1 MANELWVWMN
11 GQHVGVWSQSR
22 NKVSVFQYASTWAQ
36 SPASRALSLSLPV
49 TAGNAEIRGPV
60 VENYFDNLLP
70 DSQPIRERIRQRFR
84 TPSTQAFELLT
95 AIGRDCVGAVQLLP
109 PDIEPTGWDQI
120 NSEPMTTAQVAA
132 QLRAASTSMP
142 MGQRHDSAQDFRI
155 SIAGAQE
162 KTALLRF
169 GGRWRRPLG
178 STPTTHILKLPLGL
192 VGNMRA
198 DMHDSVENEWLCSK
212 ILHALGFN
220 VANTDMQVFE
230 DQKALVVER
239 FDRRWQNIPVGAQ
252 NKRGF
257 VPGPDTWIARLPQ
270 EDFCQIAGVASGQK
284 YEVDGGPGI
293 RDGLGY
299 LAGSQDANTDRA
311 NFILAQLA
319 FWLLAATDGH
329 AKNFS
334 VFLERGT
341 RYRMTPLYDVLSAWP
356 IMGKG
361 ANMFAPQDVK
371 LAMAVHS
378 KSAHYKLNDI
388 RVRHW
393 KTLAQTSGVEGLWE
407 RMLSLVQRVD
417 QALDSVEG
425 QLPTA
430 FPTLVWERI
439 RTGTRKHAA
448 QFLREE
454 QMQKA
459 PKPTASPT

>member
-1 MANELWVWMN
+1 MVAELWVWMN

-22 NKVSVFQYASTWAQ
+22 TKVSVFQYAPTWAQ
-36 SPASRALSLSLPV
+36 SPTARALSLSLPM

-70 DSQPIRERIRQRFR
+70 DSQPIRDRIRLRFG
-84 TPSTQAFELLT
+84 TPSTQAIELLA
-95 AIGRDCVGAVQLLP
+95 AIGRDCVGAVQLQP
-109 PDIEPTGWDQI
+109 PGIAPTGWDQVH
-120 NSEPMTTAQVAA
+120 SEPLTPAQVAA
-132 QLRAASTSMP
+132 QLRAASTSLP
-142 MGQRHDSAQDFRI
+142 LGQRHDNAQDFRI

-212 ILHALGFN
+212 ILRALGFH
-220 VANTDMQVFE
+220 VTNTDMQTFE

-239 FDRRWQNIPVGAQ
+239 FDRRWQNIPAGAQ
-252 NKRGF
+252 DKRGF
-257 VPGPDTWIARLPQ
+257 VPGADTWIARLPQ
-270 EDFCQIAGVASGQK
+270 EDFCQIAGVASNRK
-284 YEVDGGPGI
+284 YEADGGPGI
-293 RDGLGY
+293 RDALTY
-299 LAGSQDANTDRA
+299 LAGSQDANEDRA
-311 NFILAQLA
+311 SFMLAQLA

-361 ANMFAPQDVK
+361 ANLFAPQDVK

-393 KTLAQTSGVEGLWE
+393 QTLAHTSGVEGLWE
-407 RMLSLVQRVD
+407 RMLNLVHRVD
-417 QALDSVEG
+417 KALDTVGG
-425 QLPTA
+425 QLPED
-430 FPTLVWERI
+430 FPAPVWEKI
-439 RTGTRKHAA
+439 STGTKKHAS
-448 QFLREE
+448 QFLREA
-454 QMQKA
+454 QMQA
-459 PKPTASPT
+459 P

>member
-1 MANELWVWMN
+1 MANALWVWMN
-11 GQHVGVWSQSR
+11 GQHVGVWSHSR
-22 NKVSVFQYASTWAQ
+22 NKVSVFQYAPTWAQ
-36 SPASRALSLSLPV
+36 SPAARALSLSLPM

-109 PDIEPTGWDQI
+109 PDTEPTGWDHV
-120 NSEPMTTAQVAA
+120 NSEPMSTAQVAA
-132 QLRAASTSMP
+132 QLRAASTGMP
-142 MGQRHDSAQDFRI
+142 MGQRQDSEQDFRI

-212 ILHALGFN
+212 ILHALGFS
-220 VANTDMQVFE
+220 VANTDMQIFE

-239 FDRRWQNIPVGAQ
+239 FDRRWQNTHAGAHT
-252 NKRGF
+252 KRGF
-257 VPGPDTWIARLPQ
+257 VPDTDTWIARLPQ
-270 EDFCQIAGVASGQK
+270 EDFCQIAGLAPSQK
-284 YEVDGGPGI
+284 YEADGGPNL
-293 RDGLGY
+293 RQGLGY
-299 LAGSQDANTDRA
+299 LAGSQAANTDRA
-311 NFILAQLA
+311 SFLLAQLA

-334 VFLERGT
+334 IFLERGGL
-341 RYRMTPLYDVLSAWP
+341 YRMTPLYDVLSAWP
-356 IMGKG
+356 IIGKG
-361 ANMFAPQDVK
+361 SSMLAAQDAR
-371 LAMAVHS
+371 LAMAVQS
-378 KSAHYKLNDI
+378 RSAHYKLNDI

-393 KTLAQTSGVEGLWE
+393 QNLAKTSGVDGLWE
-407 RMLSLVQRVD
+407 QMLALVQRID
-417 QALDSVEG
+417 PALDRVEG
-425 QLPTA
+425 QLPAA
-430 FPTLVWERI
+430 FPALVWERI

-454 QMQKA
+454 QIHK
-459 PKPTASPT
+459 T

>member
-1 MANELWVWMN
+1 MSSELWVWMN
-11 GQHVGVWSQSR
+11 GQQVGVWSQSR
-22 NKVSVFQYASTWAQ
+22 NKVSVFQYTATWAQ
-36 SPASRALSLSLPV
+36 SPSSRALSLSLPL

-109 PDIEPTGWDQI
+109 PGIAPTGWDQV

-132 QLRAASTSMP
+132 QLRSASTSMP
-142 MGQRHDSAQDFRI
+142 MGQRIDNAQDFRI

-212 ILHALGFN
+212 LLRALGFN
-220 VANTDMQVFE
+220 VANTDMHMFE

-239 FDRRWQNIPVGAQ
+239 FDRRWQNTPAGAH

-299 LAGSQDANTDRA
+299 LAGSQDANADRSS
-311 NFILAQLA
+311 FILAQLA

-341 RYRMTPLYDVLSAWP
+341 TYRMTPLYDVLSAWP
-356 IMGKG
+356 IIGKG
-361 ANMFAPQDVK
+361 ANMLAAQDVK
-371 LAMAVHS
+371 LAMAVHA
-378 KSAHYKLNDI
+378 KNAHYKLGDI

-393 KTLAQTSGVEGLWE
+393 RSLAQTSGVDGLWE
-407 RMLSLVQRVD
+407 QMLALVHRVN
-417 QALDSVEG
+417 QAFGTVEA
-425 QLPTA
+425 QLPA
-430 FPTLVWERI
+430 GFPAPVWDTVRA
-439 RTGTRKHAA
+439 GTRKHAS
-448 QFLREE
+448 QFLREA
-454 QMQKA
+454 QIPQ
-459 PKPTASPT
+459 S

>member
-1 MANELWVWMN
+1 MTSELWVWMN

-22 NKVSVFQYASTWAQ
+22 NKVSVFQYTSTWAQ
-36 SPASRALSLSLPV
+36 SPSSRALSLSLPL
-49 TAGNAEIRGPV
+49 TAGNAEIRGAV

-70 DSQPIRERIRQRFR
+70 DSQPIRERIRLRFR
-84 TPSTQAFELLT
+84 TPSAQAFELLT

-109 PDIEPTGWDQI
+109 PGIEPSGWDQV

-132 QLRAASTSMP
+132 QLRSASTSMP
-142 MGQRHDSAQDFRI
+142 MGQRHDNDQDFRI

-198 DMHDSVENEWLCSK
+198 DMYDSVENEWLCSK

-230 DQKALVVER
+230 DQKALIVER
-239 FDRRWQNIPVGAQ
+239 FDRRWQNTSETAHG
-252 NKRGF
+252 KRNF
-257 VPGPDTWIARLPQ
+257 VPSPDTWIARLPQ
-270 EDFCQIAGVASGQK
+270 EDFCQIAGVASSQK
-284 YEVDGGPGI
+284 YETDGGPGI

-299 LAGSQDANTDRA
+299 LAGSEDASADRA
-311 NFILAQLA
+311 RFVLAQLA

-341 RYRMTPLYDVLSAWP
+341 TYRMTPLYDVLSAWP
-356 IMGKG
+356 IIGKG
-361 ANMFAPQDVK
+361 SNRLAQQDVK
-371 LAMAVHS
+371 LAMALHA

-393 KTLAQTSGVEGLWE
+393 KHLAQTSGVDGMWE
-407 RMLSLVQRVD
+407 QMLAMVHRID
-417 QALDSVEG
+417 MAFSVVKG
-425 QLPTA
+425 QLPTN
-430 FPTLVWERI
+430 FPASVWDCI
-439 RTGTRKHAA
+439 RTGTQKHAA
-448 QFLREE
+448 QFLREA
-454 QMQKA
+454 QL
-459 PKPTASPT
+459 PHP